1 MAVMTTS
8 DLRADPLAVVDRLI
22 RAIEVG
28 DLDAVRSIYAP
39 DAIIWTCFDDQER
52 DVDGSLR
59 VLEWLVGATTER
71 RYEISRRSEIDG
83 GVLQQ
88 HVLHCATPTG
98 RTFSMPACLVIA
110 IEGDAVTR
118 INEYLDPKP
127 VIGALG

>member
-1 MAVMTTS
+1 MTTPE
-8 DLRADPLAVVDRLI
+8 LLADPLALVDRLV

-28 DLDAVRSIYAP
+28 DLTAVRSMYTP
-39 DAIIWTCFDDQER
+39 DAVVWACFDGQER

-71 RYEISRRSEIDG
+71 RYEIYG

-88 HVLHCATPTG
+88 HVLHCATSTG

-110 IEGDAVTR
+110 IDGDRITR
-118 INEYLDPKP
+118 IDEYLDPKP